1 MYAKNGP
8 SWSSARA
15 AWLLKRVG
23 RAQKLRFAPK
33 TRLADATAKLL
44 QKGNIWSNVRSLDL
58 VYFKPELEDVHCG
71 CSHAD
76 FCNATAWLLGCASG
90 ATFLRLVAPRLPF
103 IPRLPKLRHLQLQGQ
118 NIDSLR
124 SSLALLLNLQTL
136 CLKDLDHTS
145 GRLARLHALHNVP
158 RAMFTSISALRFSGL
173 RQLRS
178 LMLDGIVPKSLA
190 LAKGAALHIKTR
202 DPEAA
207 RFPVWQSV
215 IESLQS
221 FHLDAQ
227 ADLDGTALQCLS
239 AASNL
244 RVLRLKVKSF
254 GSSDSPIALTG
265 VFQQVERLCL
275 HAQDIFV
282 SFPAGK
288 LPQELVCITSETL
301 YVSFASVAAFADS
314 CRSFYFGWSNMRGL
328 GLIDLRQLLAD
339 RGFDY
344 RECISIKSSRLTRG
358 GSSTSSY
365 SQEIGMQGMMCVCG
379 ACTICSD
386 KGRCGPDAQF
396 HAQRVPEY

>member
-1 MYAKNGP
+1 M
-8 SWSSARA
+8 
-15 AWLLKRVG
+15 KRVG

-44 QKGNIWSNVRSLDL
+44 QKGNIWSKVRSLDL
-58 VYFKPELEDVHCG
+58 VYFKPEFKDVHY
-71 CSHAD
+71 AD

-90 ATFLRLVAPRLPF
+90 ATFLRLVAPNLPL

-136 CLKDLDHTS
+136 CLKDLDYTS
-145 GRLARLHALHNVP
+145 CRIARSVP
-158 RAMFTSISALRFSGL
+158 RAKSTSISALRFSSL

-178 LMLDGIVPKSLA
+178 LMLDDIVPKSLA

-207 RFPVWQSV
+207 KFPVWQSV

-254 GSSDSPIALTG
+254 GSSDSPVALTG

-275 HAQDIFV
+275 HAQDVFV
-282 SFPAGK
+282 SFPAGR

-301 YVSFASVAAFADS
+301 YVSFTSVAAFADS

-344 RECISIKSSRLTRG
+344 RISIKSSHFTRDC
-358 GSSTSSY
+358 SSTSSY
-365 SQEIGMQGMMCVCG
+365 SQEIDMQGMICVCG

-396 HAQRVPEY
+396 HAQRVPEYLSR